1 MAKHWTEVK
10 DEIENEI
17 DKVWFD
23 EPIEVTASRL
33 GIFPS
38 GAGAHGTCIGNLF
51 FLISDNMALGWA
63 MVEPAMYQAI
73 ADDTFTVEHCKRMFQ
88 YLDGCVTKLLGGKN
102 EPECP
107 AAWLNQP
114 KTWKFYCDI
123 VEAFDTI
130 DNKKDLKKPAVEL
143 AELYYP
149 HVPLVS
155 HYFPVGRGGNPGS
168 QPNCGGYSGKAGAD
182 RSGARFDDG
191 RKAGGGLI

>member
-1 MAKHWTEVK
+1 MANHWTEVK
-10 DEIENEI
+10 DEIEKEI

-63 MVEPAMYQAI
+63 MVEPAIYSAI
-73 ADDTFTVEHCKRMFQ
+73 ADDTFTVEHCKRMFR

-114 KTWKFYCDI
+114 NTWKFYCDI

-130 DNKKDLKKPAVEL
+130 DNKKDLKSLLWSWQNYITRMCRWYHIIFPWDVVGSLSPSRKLEDVKGTLEL
-143 AELYYP
+143 ARMTEEYMGISKQE
-149 HVPLVS
+149 V
-155 HYFPVGRGGNPGS
+155 
-168 QPNCGGYSGKAGAD
+168 D
-182 RSGARFDDG
+182 
-191 RKAGGGLI
+191 

>member
-1 MAKHWTEVK
+1 MGKHWTEVK
-10 DEIENEI
+10 DEIEREI

-63 MVEPAMYQAI
+63 MVEPAIYSAI
-73 ADDTFTVEHCKRMFQ
+73 ADETFTVEHCKRMFM

-130 DNKKDLKKPAVEL
+130 DNKKDLKSLLWSWQNYITRMCRWYHIIFPWDAVGTLAPSRKLEDVQGTLEL
-143 AELYYP
+143 TEATYELMT
-149 HVPLVS
+149 
-155 HYFPVGRGGNPGS
+155 
-168 QPNCGGYSGKAGAD
+168 KAKQEVD
-182 RSGARFDDG
+182 
-191 RKAGGGLI
+191 